1 MVFLCN
7 LTKEIRAQSCSQCGT
22 YWSGQWGYSTFSCS
36 RSSTKLETVQT
47 EDREPSDRLCWH
59 CSAMHDVTHHATS
72 STYFI
77 ICLKDDLRNQPLTAG
92 HWICKWSVRHFDDLL
107 HKMREAQAYHGPT
120 LESWHD
126 QKEHIEGTIAIAIK
140 IENFKEKKSQY
151 FLCRQIKSGS
161 TGCHGYKSQFTV
173 VMFSSS

>member
-1 MVFLCN
+1 M
-7 LTKEIRAQSCSQCGT
+7 THRAS
-22 YWSGQWGYSTFSCS
+22 
-36 RSSTKLETVQT
+36 
-47 EDREPSDRLCWH
+47 
-59 CSAMHDVTHHATS
+59 S

-77 ICLKDDLRNQPLTAG
+77 ICLKDDLRNQLLTAG
-92 HWICKWSVRHFDDLL
+92 HWICKGSVRHFDDEMVR
-107 HKMREAQAYHGPT
+107 HKMREAQAYHGLT

-140 IENFKEKKSQY
+140 IENFKEKKSQH

-161 TGCHGYKSQFTV
+161 TGCHGYKSQFAL